1 MKYTIL
7 ILIISTSCFSQ
18 KKNADPFAYG
28 NIYDIDPQNIN
39 AFTNVFYWD
48 FYKNVEHFN
57 DKDFIKLTF
66 ELFNSF
72 NTKIYFKNITS
83 LDSTEKSKTIAIAK
97 GMYDNCNVQIQI
109 DYNKWMELDNVKRL
123 WIIYH
128 ELAHDVFNLTHGKG
142 GPLMNP
148 TLPSYIDQFGFID
161 AKNDLIKYISNN
173 NLYPSKCENNFTD
186 LDRLIKN

>member
-18 KKNADPFAYG
+18 KKNANPFAYG

-128 ELAHDVFNLTHGKG
+128 ELAHDVLNLDDLEPQSWNEEK
-142 GPLMNP
+142 LMYP
-148 TLPSYIDQFGFID
+148 EMSSYEKMNMDDFIETYK
-161 AKNDLIKYISNN
+161 ALFEEQS
-173 NLYPSKCENNFTD
+173 E
-186 LDRLIKN
+186 